1 MFIRHVWSC
10 SHVGLTNQSQSRKNV
25 WFKKPDLSK
34 NSLFFRF
41 ILINKPAKNV
51 WKYTYSNMCEV
62 GHVFS
67 VLLLMNNKA
76 EIKSRWW
83 LCVTNLYNYT
93 SFIECYFSY
102 FLKLSLHCKIRVYWN
117 IDSQAEFQGN
127 LIYKC
132 FRFQSRVKRK
142 LNL

>member
-1 MFIRHVWSC
+1 MFIRHVWSF
-10 SHVGLTNQSQSRKNV
+10 SHVGLTNQARVEKMSDLKNLTSQKTV
-25 WFKKPDLSK
+25 F
-34 NSLFFRF
+34 FFRF
-41 ILINKPAKNV
+41 ILINKPAKKV

-102 FLKLSLHCKIRVYWN
+102 FLKLSLHCKVRVYWN